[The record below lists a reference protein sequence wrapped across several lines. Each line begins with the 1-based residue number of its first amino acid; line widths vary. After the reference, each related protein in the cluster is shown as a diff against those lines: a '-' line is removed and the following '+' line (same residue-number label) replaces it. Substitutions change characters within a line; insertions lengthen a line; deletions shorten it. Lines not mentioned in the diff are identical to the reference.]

1 MERVFRCIDGELLT
15 RLDKLLLHD
24 RNRRLPILEQSCP
37 FPLCSDFY
45 SILLRVALPGV
56 AFGRLLGRER
66 LVMVLSIFAAVF
78 AVLILS
84 ILLSSL
90 FTVQSGDAAVIQRFG
105 KFHRTAAAGLGIKL
119 PFVETKMTLS
129 LRVQQADLSME
140 SKTRDN
146 VFVSIP
152 VSIQYAVDPRRI
164 YEAVYTLSS
173 PRAQMEAIVNNIL
186 LGHIPSMEFDEV

>member
-1 MERVFRCIDGELLT
+1 
-15 RLDKLLLHD
+15 
-24 RNRRLPILEQSCP
+24 
-37 FPLCSDFY
+37 
-45 SILLRVALPGV
+45 
-56 AFGRLLGRER
+56 
-66 LVMVLSIFAAVF
+66 MVLSIFAAVF